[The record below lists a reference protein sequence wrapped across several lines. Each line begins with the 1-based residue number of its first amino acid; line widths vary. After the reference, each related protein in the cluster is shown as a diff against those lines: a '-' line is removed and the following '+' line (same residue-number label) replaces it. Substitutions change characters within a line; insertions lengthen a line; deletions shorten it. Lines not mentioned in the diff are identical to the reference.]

1 MEVKIK
7 MTNLKEFIDKL
18 QKIYDEAKT
27 SAHTSGNYPPDIG
40 FYFNDIEIDDY
51 FEIEIQ
57 ELNESYAACCADVI
71 GASILFR
78 KKK

>member
-1 MEVKIK
+1 

-27 SAHTSGNYPPDIG
+27 SGHTRGNYPPDIA
-40 FYFNDIEIDDY
+40 FYFDDIEIDDY

-57 ELNESYAACCADVI
+57 ELGESRAACCADVL
-71 GASILFR
+71 GASIFFR
-78 KKK
+78 KKDEKNN